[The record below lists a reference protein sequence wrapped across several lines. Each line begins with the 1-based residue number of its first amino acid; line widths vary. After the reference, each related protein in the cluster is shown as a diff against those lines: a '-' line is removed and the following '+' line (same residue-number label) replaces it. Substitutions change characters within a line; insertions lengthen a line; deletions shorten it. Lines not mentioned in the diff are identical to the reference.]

1 MTTKTWT
8 AEAVVEEGRR
18 LRNWGRWGAEDQ
30 IGTLNLIT
38 PEKIREGA
46 ALVRQGKV
54 ISCALPYDL
63 DGPQTGGGRRF
74 NPMLR
79 MMLTGTDVA
88 ARTAPNP
95 HGLGFAD
102 DMIIMPLQ
110 AGTQWDGFAHCFVE
124 GQMYNGRDMR
134 RVTSAGAQ
142 VNGVEQIAD
151 KVATRGVLLDIPRFK
166 GVSSLEPGTPITV
179 ADLEGCAEREGVNIG
194 SGDALLVRTGH
205 MTLCRDRKSW
215 AGYAGGDA
223 PGLCLE
229 VPAWLHA
236 RDVAAVATDTW
247 GMEVRPNET
256 PDMFQ
261 PLHYI
266 LIPNMGMLVGEI
278 FDFDRLAE
286 DCAADG
292 VYEFFFVA
300 PPLPFTGAVG
310 SPLNAYAIK

>member
-1 MTTKTWT
+1 VTTTTWT

-18 LRNWGRWGAEDQ
+18 LRNWGRWGEDDQ
-30 IGTLNLIT
+30 IGTLNFIT
-38 PEKIREGA
+38 PEKIKEGA
-46 ALVRQGKV
+46 TLVRQGKV
-54 ISCALPYDL
+54 IACALPYDAN
-63 DGPQTGGGRRF
+63 GPQIGAGFRRF
-74 NPMLR
+74 NPMLH
-79 MMLTGTDVA
+79 MMATGTDVA

-102 DMIIMPLQ
+102 DMVIMPLQ

-151 KVATRGVLLDIPRFK
+151 KVATRGVLLDIPRAK
-166 GVSSLEPGTPITV
+166 GLDWLEPGTPITV
-179 ADLEGCAEREGVNIG
+179 ADLEACAELEGVTVG
-194 SGDALLVRTGH
+194 RGDALLVRTGH
-205 MTLCRDRKSW
+205 MTLCRSRGSW
-215 AGYAGGDA
+215 EGYAGGDA
-223 PGLCLE
+223 AGLCLE

-236 RDVAAVATDTW
+236 KEVAAVATDTW
-247 GMEVRPNET
+247 GMEARPNET
-256 PDMFQ
+256 KDMFQ

-292 VYEFFFVA
+292 DSQRSWNGA
-300 PPLPFTGAVG
+300 LPRREEGRSV
-310 SPLNAYAIK
+310 L